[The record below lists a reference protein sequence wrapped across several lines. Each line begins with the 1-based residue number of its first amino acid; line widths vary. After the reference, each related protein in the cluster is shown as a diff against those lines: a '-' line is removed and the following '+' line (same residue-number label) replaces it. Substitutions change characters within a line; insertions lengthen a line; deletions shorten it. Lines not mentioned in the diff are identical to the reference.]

1 MLPDGNHF
9 VAHRFQFFFTFFCC
23 IVQFLYRLTGGRMLY
38 AVPIV
43 GVTEGTAVKH
53 ATCTE
58 KKQYLSSIFFG
69 ESPGTPAAP
78 PPPPSLGEKGAKCFF
93 FKLKF
98 SVNSYHR
105 IRKLFLFQWDLQ
117 QIRHICNWCR
127 VHDIHPHLEHEK

>member
-1 MLPDGNHF
+1 
-9 VAHRFQFFFTFFCC
+9 
-23 IVQFLYRLTGGRMLY
+23 MLY

-58 KKQYLSSIFFG
+58 KNQYLSSIFFG

-93 FKLKF
+93 L
-98 SVNSYHR
+98 N
-105 IRKLFLFQWDLQ
+105 
-117 QIRHICNWCR
+117 
-127 VHDIHPHLEHEK
+127 